1 MQSIRNGRIVS
12 FGWPTFYKEG
22 DHDLK
27 VASRGF
33 FGTGQP
39 LIWFIRVKEGAKYW
53 TSVSICSKT
62 DDFFWLRGLTAAR
75 SYWPI
80 QKVYEA
86 ASVPPKFQTGCGEN
100 VQRLKS
106 SNGQYFFQYTHNPHP
121 AAMLLEFPPF
131 ADANLEHAR
140 QRTSIWRI
148 DTDGAAYL
156 VDLQGHYCDHDFAL
170 SPRDDI
176 AVTCPFENRNH
187 ALYFRFASGDSKLMN
202 PQVGKQKYECLEIQ
216 WHPTE
221 IMVQGVTRNGD
232 VWIARPREDS
242 FTLLKGVKVSPAGN
256 LGVSLPRWSADG
268 AYLLVP
274 TDYFGFGREYG
285 SFAFTTGFGNVLVNS
300 KLRHLSKKHSFF
312 CQSLSQ
318 AIEWC
323 THETSEAPMRRRVT
337 NCSWQKRIQ
346 RRTSGQSLGSPISM
360 MIRNT
365 RAERST
371 QSMGGSR
378 SNQSAFCT
386 AITFDRIPHFRS
398 CWLAA
403 FAANIGL
410 KQETSNML

>member
-1 MQSIRNGRIVS
+1 
-12 FGWPTFYKEG
+12 
-22 DHDLK
+22 
-27 VASRGF
+27 
-33 FGTGQP
+33 
-39 LIWFIRVKEGAKYW
+39 
-53 TSVSICSKT
+53 
-62 DDFFWLRGLTAAR
+62 
-75 SYWPI
+75 
-80 QKVYEA
+80 
-86 ASVPPKFQTGCGEN
+86 
-100 VQRLKS
+100 
-106 SNGQYFFQYTHNPHP
+106 
-121 AAMLLEFPPF
+121 MLLEFPPF

-274 TDYFGFGREYG
+274 TDYFGFGAGIWKFCLHNGVWECAGELKIETPFKKTLILLSVAESGNRMVYSRNVRG
-285 SFAFTTGFGNVLVNS
+285 SNAKTGYELFLAEKDPASDVWTESRLTYFDDDPKYQSGAFYAVHGRFT
-300 KLRHLSKKHSFF
+300 K
-312 CQSLSQ
+312 
-318 AIEWC
+318 
-323 THETSEAPMRRRVT
+323 
-337 NCSWQKRIQ
+337 
-346 RRTSGQSLGSPISM
+346 
-360 MIRNT
+360 
-365 RAERST
+365 
-371 QSMGGSR
+371 
-378 SNQSAFCT
+378 
-386 AITFDRIPHFRS
+386 
-398 CWLAA
+398 
-403 FAANIGL
+403 
-410 KQETSNML
+410 